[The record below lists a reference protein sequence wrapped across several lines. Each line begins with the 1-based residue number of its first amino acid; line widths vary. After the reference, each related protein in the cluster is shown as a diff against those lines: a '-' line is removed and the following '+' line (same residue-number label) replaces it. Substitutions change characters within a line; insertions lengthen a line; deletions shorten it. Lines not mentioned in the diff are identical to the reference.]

1 MQMQLY
7 DSIFI
12 IVQDWVQYF
21 NTISE
26 NAGFMLNITNS
37 TVVNV
42 ATPGYFQN
50 ISDLVFNSRYV
61 LYSWLPDW
69 LSTC

>member
-1 MQMQLY
+1 MRLN

-50 ISDLVFNSRYV
+50 ISGLVFNPMYV
-61 LYSWLPDW
+61 LYSQMTD
-69 LSTC
+69 

>member
-1 MQMQLY
+1 MIELAN
-7 DSIFI
+7 FNLNI

-26 NAGFMLNITNS
+26 NAGFMLNITSS

-42 ATPGYFQN
+42 ATPGYFRN
-50 ISDLVFNSRYV
+50 ISGLVFNSRYV
-61 LYSWLPDW
+61 LYS
-69 LSTC
+69 